1 MFQPITSIQPNR
13 SNSWTT
19 PSKDLPL
26 TKTFRDPTIGA
37 TVYPEDSACTPSI
50 GLSMAQGLTSIITP
64 ASEFTKNVLDYFTGL
79 PNWGKNLSS
88 DICDGH
94 IGAQAAGGTM
104 RMVGR
109 TIGSAIGGKVAFWI
123 GAASIASGSLP
134 VIIAG
139 SALAGGAM
147 LASPAIGEKLI
158 SIGQE
163 VFNIFVKSVSD
174 NTR

>member
-19 PSKDLPL
+19 LSKDQPL
-26 TKTFRDPTIGA
+26 TKSVKDPTIG
-37 TVYPEDSACTPSI
+37 TNVFPEDIACTPSI

-88 DICDGH
+88 DICDGR

-109 TIGSAIGGKVAFWI
+109 TLGSAIGGRVAFWI

-134 VIIAG
+134 ALLAG
-139 SALAGGAM
+139 GALAGGVM
-147 LASPAIGEKLI
+147 LASPAVGEKLI
-158 SIGQE
+158 SIGKDL
-163 VFNIFVKSVSD
+163 FNTFVKSVGD
-174 NTR
+174 NSP